1 MAITRVATLEGLE
14 TIEKARKRKGW
25 NRTETL
31 WLDAAGIS
39 KATLARFW
47 ARKGIKHDSFASIC
61 SALKINWESIAER
74 DTEEQIVSRVLSP
87 SLRVSGE
94 LKVLASQMEDWFG
107 ALHYQILACN
117 ESTDIYFE
125 WLIQIPDRRGFI
137 RVVVQ
142 GINDEIR
149 IDHLHGLDA
158 SVSRQ
163 NASEGWL
170 VTNIGISPTVPK
182 ISETSDSSSSN
193 LFCFTFDELID
204 QDANFAPYTDWLE
217 KEVID
222 MKIDENYIPL
232 SCTKEEID
240 SITQLPKESNIQ
252 YDDIDLYVN
261 AWQGSDRSEHIS
273 IIGEFGTGKTWFA
286 FHYAWECWKR
296 YRHERNRGHKRP
308 RLPLLITLRDY
319 SKANDIDNVLAGFFY
334 SKHRISLNK
343 DVFNVLNKWG
353 KILIIFD
360 GFDEMASKNDAQV
373 IADNFAEL
381 AKVVVPGSKVIL
393 TSRIE
398 CFPDGKFRNK
408 VFSGEVLSSTLPS
421 RQSRILSFETLRLS
435 LFTENQVRQLLSL
448 HTDISTT
455 NRIISNHH
463 LLDLFKRPIMIDLV
477 LAALSKKDLSK
488 TALPEIEKLEIL
500 DLARVYLYATKNKM
514 VREIKEERTFT
525 SLADKLYFMCEIS
538 WKMLSTDKSSLNY
551 KDFPLNNLD
560 GLFTHKVQE
569 SYNLDCWHYDMMGT
583 TILIRDTS
591 GNYTPAHR
599 SLLEFFVAYK
609 FAAELGLLDDDFTSI
624 ARDRKDAQL
633 KPSQL
638 YTWSEYWQRSSKES
652 EIHYLNRFKQESL
665 ENLGNTFGKYPL
677 TSFSQILIDLLT
689 NILSSHS
696 DDLLNFVLNI
706 SDERSSETDF
716 INGNI
721 ATVLINTRRDFLKEK
736 KLSNTVIR
744 GANLDKAYLINSDF
758 RGANLDEVI
767 FVKYLGEPIYTAA
780 FSPDLKWLV
789 TGSEDGMLRLLSTD
803 NWQEKFVEAKA
814 HSKCHVTALA
824 WSSDIN
830 KIVSGDENG
839 RLKIWD
845 FNQQQGKISEA
856 QLQPQSHNDR
866 IRAIAFSP
874 NGKYIASGGTSKEI
888 KIWNVESGVLIELPG
903 HENTIRAIAWNSDS
917 TKIAT
922 GSRDNTIKIWDLD
935 SKAPLKIFNHGSWIR
950 ALLWED
956 NIIVSAGDD
965 NKIKIWDVKTE
976 TGNPQVL
983 GEHEDIIR
991 TIAFNPDRRKIVSGS
1006 DDTTLKT
1013 WDISKWECIRTHIG
1027 HKDSITT
1034 VAWSPDGEKL
1044 YSSSSDKT
1052 VKVWDVSEVTYIH
1065 DLPDN
1070 WDSIGTHTSAANSVS
1085 DLADSCHFTM
1095 FGDEATL
1102 KSVAWSP
1109 DGNKIATASRD
1120 RTLKIWDVETGE
1132 CLAVLF
1138 GHESTVRAVA
1148 WSPDGT
1154 KILSGSRDKTLK
1166 IWDTSKFEEITPP
1179 IAPSP
1184 QWIRSV
1190 AWSPDSTKIASSGDD
1205 CNCTTWNAET
1215 GTRIRRFVGHRK
1227 PVRAVMWSPDG
1238 TKLLSA
1244 SDDTTLKIWDVE
1256 TADCLLTLDDHTNWV
1271 RGAMWSPDGTK
1282 IVSAGR
1288 DRSIL
1293 VWDAMTGNRLFA
1305 FPKKHQ
1311 SAVRSVAWSPNGK
1324 YIVSGSDDYTI
1335 NVWDVETQELIQF
1348 ETPPQHGHYV
1358 TTVAW
1363 SPDSTKFASGSRD
1376 KKVKI
1381 WDASTGVCLRELS
1394 NQVYG
1399 GMKIKDAIGLTTH
1412 QIENLRS
1419 LGAIDE

>member
-14 TIEKARKRKGW
+14 TIDKARKLKKW
-25 NRTETL
+25 TRTAAV
-31 WLDAAGIS
+31 WLSEAGVS
-39 KATLARFW
+39 KATLDRFW
-47 ARKGIKHDSFASIC
+47 ARIAIKHDSFVGIC
-61 SALKINWESIAER
+61 RPLKIDWKSIAEQ
-74 DTEEQIVSRVLSP
+74 DTEKQIVSSVLSP

-94 LKVLASQMEDWFG
+94 LKVLANQMEEWFG
-107 ALHYQILACN
+107 ALHYQIIACN

-125 WLIQIPDRRGFI
+125 WLIQIPDRRGSI
-137 RVVVQ
+137 QVVVQ

-149 IDHLHGLDA
+149 IDHLRGLDA

-170 VTNIGISPTVPK
+170 VTNIGISLAVPK
-182 ISETSDSSSSN
+182 ISEASDSHSSN

-204 QDANFAPYTDWLE
+204 QGANFKPYTDWLE
-217 KEVID
+217 KEVIS
-222 MKIDENYIPL
+222 MNINENYIPL

-240 SITQLPKESNIQ
+240 SITKLPKESNLK
-252 YDDIDLYVN
+252 YDDIDKYVN
-261 AWQGSDRSEHIS
+261 AWQDSNQSKHIS

-296 YRHERNRGHKRP
+296 YRNEKKKGHKRP

-319 SKANDIDNVLAGFFY
+319 KAKHIDNVLAEFFY
-334 SKHRISLNK
+334 SKHKISLNK
-343 DVFNVLNKWG
+343 DVFNLLNKWG

-360 GFDEMASKNDAQV
+360 GFDEMANKNDSQI
-373 IADNFAEL
+373 IANNFAEL
-381 AKVVVPGSKVIL
+381 AKVVVPSSKVIL

-398 CFPDGKFRNK
+398 YFPDGKFRNE
-408 VFSGEVLSSTLPS
+408 VFSGQILSSILPYQ
-421 RQSRILSFETLRLS
+421 QSELLNFETLRLS
-435 LFTENQVRQLLSL
+435 LFTENQVRKLLFPY
-448 HTDISTT
+448 TDISTT
-455 NRIISNHH
+455 DRIINNRH
-463 LLDLFKRPIMIDLV
+463 LLDLFKRPIMIDLL
-477 LAALSKKDLSK
+477 LANSSR
-488 TALPEIEKLEIL
+488 TALPEIESLERL

-514 VREIKEERTFT
+514 EREINDKRTFT

-538 WKMLSTDKSSLNY
+538 WEMLSTDKSSLNY
-551 KDFPLNNLD
+551 KDFPRKLG

-569 SYNLDCWHYDMMGT
+569 SNNLDYWHYDMMGT
-583 TILIRDTS
+583 TILIRDNS

-609 FAAELGLLDDDFTSI
+609 FAAELGLLDDDFTSV

-638 YTWSEYWQRSSKES
+638 YTWSEYWQRSSEES
-652 EIHYLNRFKQESL
+652 EIHYLNQFKQESL
-665 ENLGNTFGKYPL
+665 TNLGNTFGKFSL

-696 DDLLNFVLNI
+696 DELLGFVLNNPQQ
-706 SDERSSETDF
+706 ESSEIDF
-716 INGNI
+716 TNGNA
-721 ATVLINTRRDFLKEK
+721 ATILINTRRDFLKEK
-736 KLSNTVIR
+736 NLSNTIIR
-744 GANLDKAYLINSDF
+744 GANLDKAFLINSDF
-758 RGANLDEVI
+758 RSANLEKVI
-767 FVKYLGEPIYTAA
+767 FAKYLGEPIYTTA

-789 TGSEDGMLRLLSTD
+789 TGSEDGIIRLLSTD
-803 NWQEKFVEAKA
+803 NWQEKFVEVKA
-814 HSKCHVTALA
+814 HSKCQITALA

-839 RLKIWD
+839 QLTIWD
-845 FNQQQGKISEA
+845 FNQLQGNILRS
-856 QLQPQSHNDR
+856 QLQPQSHDDR

-888 KIWNVESGVLIELPG
+888 KIWNVESSILIELPG
-903 HENTIRAIAWNSDS
+903 HENTIRAIAWNSDG
-917 TKIAT
+917 TRIAT
-922 GSRDNTIKIWDLD
+922 GSRDNTIKIWDLE
-935 SKAPLKIFNHGSWIR
+935 SKVPLKIFNHGSWIR
-950 ALLWED
+950 ALLWSD

-1027 HKDSITT
+1027 HKDSIKT

-1052 VKVWDVSEVTYIH
+1052 VKVWDVSKVTYIN
-1065 DLPDN
+1065 DLPDT
-1070 WDSIGTHTSAANSVS
+1070 WDSIGMRTIEANSGS
-1085 DLADSCHFTM
+1085 DLADSCNFTM

-1102 KSVAWSP
+1102 KSLAWSP

-1120 RTLKIWDVETGE
+1120 RTLKIWAVETGE

-1148 WSPDGT
+1148 WSPDGK

-1166 IWDTSKFEEITPP
+1166 IWDAATFDEITPS
-1179 IAPSP
+1179 IAPSH

-1190 AWSPDSTKIASSGDD
+1190 AWSPDSTKIVSSGDD

-1215 GTRIRRFVGHRK
+1215 GTRIGRFVGHRK

-1244 SDDTTLKIWDVE
+1244 SDDTTLKIWNVE
-1256 TADCLLTLDDHTNWV
+1256 TTDCIQTLDDHTNWV

-1335 NVWDVETQELIQF
+1335 NVWNVNTQELIQF
-1348 ETPPQHGHYV
+1348 KEPLKHDHYV
-1358 TTVAW
+1358 TAVAW

-1412 QIENLRS
+1412 QIENLIS
-1419 LGAIDE
+1419 LGASNK